1 MSAVTPCPSLPSLVD
16 IYLRV
21 DELGLS
27 CKQPDTQTRAGAS
40 IAMGKGGH
48 VSQYLDRGDTITN
61 PPPSLLSSVLQL
73 YWRCQD
79 TAVRSLRCCH
89 GLSKYGLSKYLL
101 FECVLLNGQI
111 TGTDA
116 DGLDSYPELD
126 IARLAVELA
135 MFKSQF
141 SYQTLHEAK
150 ARLQAMTPEVRT
162 VFSEVEQLVRLMLLC
177 PVSSC
182 EAERSFSCLR
192 RLKTWL
198 RSTMTQQR
206 LNFIIVCHVNQEV
219 LDSLPISAI
228 AAEFAGR
235 SDIRRSV
242 FGNGT
247 FWSRRV
253 ESGLRKSDFTVK
265 SPNL

>member
-101 FECVLLNGQI
+101 FERVLLNGQI

-126 IARLAVELA
+126 IARLAVQLA

-141 SYQTLHEAK
+141 SYQTLHETK

-228 AAEFAGR
+228 TAEFAGR
-235 SDIRRSV
+235 SDIQRSV
-242 FGNGT
+242 FGNGP
-247 FWSRRV
+247 FWLDVGSNQAW
-253 ESGLRKSDFTVK
+253 GKWFFC
-265 SPNL
+265 